1 MTIRATT
8 SPLHTYKLHPKQM
21 EAVRARNMF
30 SKLTLFYADDA
41 EPGIDATHG
50 DSKRGPLC
58 LVRGAGQYVY
68 DAEGHKYLDCV
79 NNVRGVGDGGCSVGC
94 GWTEP

>member
-1 MTIRATT
+1 
-8 SPLHTYKLHPKQM
+8 M

-30 SKLTLFYADDA
+30 SKLTLFYAVDDA
-41 EPGIDATHG
+41 EPEIDQTYG

-79 NNVRGVGDGGCSVGC
+79 NNVRGVGDGGCLW
-94 GWTEP
+94 GWMDG